1 MIRPQAQRS
10 GEDIVTMSTIR
21 ILRSHR
27 RMGVAILAMAVALT
41 AAVPVAGQLPDER
54 LEELRDTVE
63 FGIDEEVR
71 SAISTLEEAEETR
84 LNEALLAR
92 FEGSFNSRL
101 RTDIMNF
108 FNRVAFAGA
117 AQAAVTVVEEF
128 RGTDSQLVVSAVRLL
143 GNPEIDLPRGAEDAL
158 IEAAD
163 RGSGGVSRAAIRALG
178 EREVEDAEE
187 LLIKVVQSRTADQA
201 TREAAIL
208 ALGDVGGEDA
218 VGTLLSVAQDVQAGS
233 LYRGYAIQSLGK
245 IGEEDALPPLRALLS
260 QNDAIVRSYA
270 TQAVLELLD
279 RDRERR
285 AVLSAALR
293 DSLAQTRINALT
305 WIREN
310 GVSEM
315 SRAVRY
321 KVENDPDARVRAEA
335 MDTLAALATEDYAQV
350 LAEVALDTSRPVADR
365 MSAMNTLIRENP
377 GAAVTSFQEPLAED
391 LEDGTG
397 ALAGP
402 LAQVLSET
410 GGDGVGP
417 LYETLLQKGGVDAR
431 LYALAGIERRE
442 IAGLQSTM
450 RNLRDGDSPLH
461 PAVRRAIERIIGAPE
476 ESEEGAPAEE
486 ASADGESSDG
496 GAADGESR
504 E

>member
-1 MIRPQAQRS
+1 MIALQAQRS
-10 GEDIVTMSTIR
+10 GRDTGTMSTLR
-21 ILRSHR
+21 IPGSQR
-27 RMGVAILAMAVALT
+27 RMVVAILAMAVGLIAS
-41 AAVPVAGQLPDER
+41 VPVAGQLPDER

-117 AQAAVTVVEEF
+117 AEAALTVVEGF
-128 RGTDSQLVVSAVRLL
+128 RGTDGELVVSAIRLL
-143 GNPEIDLPRGAEDAL
+143 GNPDIELPRGAEEAL

-163 RGSGGVSRAAIRALG
+163 RGSGGVSRAAIRTLG

-187 LLIKVVQSRTADQA
+187 LLIRVVQSRTADQA

-218 VGTLLSVAQDVQAGS
+218 VGTLLSVAQDAQAGS
-233 LYRGYAIQSLGK
+233 LYRGYAIQSLGE
-245 IGEEDALPPLRALLS
+245 IGEEEALPPLQTLLG
-260 QNDAIVRSYA
+260 QNDSIVRSYA
-270 TQAVLELLD
+270 TQAVLKLLD
-279 RDRERR
+279 KDRERR
-285 AVLSAALR
+285 AVLNAALR

-335 MDTLAALATEDYAQV
+335 MDTLAALNTEDYTHV
-350 LAEVALDTSRPVADR
+350 LADLALDTSRPVEDR

-377 GAAVTSFQEPLAED
+377 GAAVSSFQEPLAED

-410 GGDGVGP
+410 GGDEVGP

-450 RNLRDGDSPLH
+450 RNLRDGEEALH
-461 PAVRRAIERIIGAPE
+461 PAVRRAIERVIGAPE
-476 ESEEGAPAEE
+476 ESEDGEPAEE
-486 ASADGESSDG
+486 EPAGGEPTDGASPDGES
-496 GAADGESR
+496 GE
-504 E
+504 